1 VFSLAHMLDLFA
13 NKLTCLCGRRLALLR
28 IATRTLNY
36 FFFWHGD
43 SFHGPE
49 RAEHVM
55 GIAESIEA
63 GSD

>member
-1 VFSLAHMLDLFA
+1 MLDLFA
-13 NKLTCLCGRRLALLR
+13 NKLTCLCGGRLALLR

-36 FFFWHGD
+36 FSFWHGD

-49 RAEHVM
+49 RAEDVM
-55 GIAESIEA
+55 EIVGSIEA